1 MRTLKFSHKIMLAAS
16 LVVIAAFAS
25 FALYNDYLQRNAI
38 RDNLTNYLNDV
49 GQVSTGNIQHWLDGR
64 MQLLDNL
71 AESVQDDSSA
81 ESLRRNLQ
89 HRSIASAFLYA
100 YFGQADGT
108 YTQFPPSELPAGYD
122 PRQRPWYKSAQG
134 SSGPGLTAPYLAAD
148 PRDGLLITITRPVSV
163 GGTLRGVVG
172 GDLKLQTIDDIL
184 NSFDL
189 GGMGYAFLVDEQGK
203 VLVHPDKSLVLK
215 TLADLFPGGAPRL
228 QSGLQ
233 GASSSDGS
241 ARLVTFLPVQ
251 GLAGVRW
258 YVGLSVDQGKAFAA
272 LHEFRVSALM
282 VTIIGVVAILI
293 LLGALIRILLRPLHL
308 MSHAMGGIAEGEGD
322 LTQRLTIASGDE
334 FGELAGAFNRF
345 VERIHESI
353 REVASATREVHA
365 RVSTVV
371 QASNAS
377 MGNSSEQAA
386 RTDSVAAAINELG
399 AAAQEIARNA
409 ADASVQAS
417 DARRDAEEGQGMVER
432 TLGSM
437 GELSEK
443 IQASGRHIELLSE
456 KSNDIG
462 QILDVIKGISEQ
474 TNLLALN
481 AAIEAARAGE
491 AGRGF
496 AVVADEVRNLAQRTQ
511 SSALEIQ
518 QMIEQLQAGA
528 RDAVATMAESR
539 RFSDDSV
546 RIGGQA
552 GDNLRGVTRRIGE
565 IDGMNQS
572 VATATEEQ
580 TSVIESLNMDIIE
593 INTLNQDGV
602 RNLQAS
608 LGACTELDQQVGRLK
623 QLVDSFRI

>member
-25 FALYNDYLQRNAI
+25 FALYNDYLQRTSI
-38 RDNLTNYLNDV
+38 RDNLANYLNDV
-49 GQVSTGNIQHWLDGR
+49 GQVSTGNIQHWLSGR

-71 AESVQDDSSA
+71 AESVQDDSSLA
-81 ESLRRNLQ
+81 PLARNLQ
-89 HRSIASAFLYA
+89 HRSVASAFLYA
-100 YFGQADGT
+100 YYGQNDGT

-122 PRQRPWYKSAQG
+122 PRQRPWYKSAAG
-134 SSGPGLTAPYLAAD
+134 SSGPGLTEPYLAAD

-163 GGTLRGVVG
+163 GGTLQGVVG

-189 GGMGYAFLVDEQGK
+189 GGMGYAFLVDDKGT
-203 VLVHPDKSLVLK
+203 VFVHPDKSLVLK
-215 TLADLFPGGAPRL
+215 KLADLFPSGAPRL
-228 QSGLQ
+228 EAGLQ
-233 GASSSDGS
+233 DVSAADGS
-241 ARLVTFLPVQ
+241 ARIVTFLPVQ

-258 YVGLSVDQGKAFAA
+258 YVGLSVDEGKAFAA
-272 LHEFRVSALM
+272 LHEFRISALTST
-282 VTIIGVVAILI
+282 VIGVIAILL
-293 LLGALIRILLRPLHL
+293 LLGALIRILLRPLHV
-308 MSHAMGGIAEGEGD
+308 MSHAMSGIAEGEGD
-322 LTQRLTIASGDE
+322 LTQRLKVESGDE

-353 REVASATREVHA
+353 REVASATREVHT

-417 DARRDAEEGQGMVER
+417 EARRDAEEGQGMVER

-437 GELSEK
+437 GDLSDK
-443 IQASGRHIELLSE
+443 IQASGSHIELLSE

-511 SSALEIQ
+511 SSAQEIQ
-518 QMIEQLQAGA
+518 QMIEQLQSGA
-528 RDAVATMAESR
+528 RDAVATMGESR

-552 GDNLRGVTRRIGE
+552 GENLRGVTRRIGE

-580 TSVIESLNMDIIE
+580 TSVIESLNMDITE

-608 LGACTELDQQVGRLK
+608 LSACTELDQQVGRLK